1 MSTAVFSQRASIIE
15 IGMPLLFVL
24 IWSTG
29 FIVAKYG
36 LPFAP
41 VMTFLLL
48 RYLCVLLILV
58 PALLLM
64 RAPWPKGQV
73 LPIAFAGVM
82 VQAGYLSG
90 VWSAIELGMPAGLA
104 ALIVGLQPLLTAFGA
119 SLVGEQVRYRQ
130 WLGLILGLAGVAL
143 VVSNKLTATGSSLI
157 NVSLCLFA
165 LLSITAGTLYQK
177 RFCPRF
183 DLRSGAVI
191 QFTAS
196 ALVTLPF
203 AIVLE
208 NLTPTFDSVQW
219 TPNFIGALLWSVLG
233 LSIGAIFLLFAL
245 IRKNAATQ
253 VSSLM
258 YLTPPLTAM
267 IAWWLFGETLSIAG
281 VFGMLLAV
289 LGVAFVVRKQEAR
302 IKSG

>member
-1 MSTAVFSQRASIIE
+1 MTTTAVPSRALLIDA
-15 IGMPLLFVL
+15 GMPLLFVL

-29 FIVAKYG
+29 FIVAKFG
-36 LPFAP
+36 LPYSP

-58 PALLLM
+58 PAWLLV

-73 LPIAFAGVM
+73 LPIAIAGVLL
-82 VQAGYLSG
+82 QAGYLSG
-90 VWSAIELGMPAGLA
+90 VWAAIKLGMPAGLA

-119 SLVGEQVRYRQ
+119 PMIGEPVRARQ

-143 VVSNKLTATGSSLI
+143 VVSNKLTATGSSII

-191 QFTAS
+191 QFAAS

-203 AIVLE
+203 AILLE
-208 NLTPTFDSVQW
+208 DLTPTFDSVQW
-219 TPNFIGALLWSVLG
+219 TPDFIGALCWSVFA

-258 YLTPPLTAM
+258 YLTPPLTAL
-267 IAWWLFGETLSIAG
+267 IAWFLFGETLSIFGAA
-281 VFGMLLAV
+281 GMLLAV
-289 LGVAFVVRKQEAR
+289 VGVAFVVRR
-302 IKSG
+302 

>member
-1 MSTAVFSQRASIIE
+1 
-15 IGMPLLFVL
+15 
-24 IWSTG
+24 
-29 FIVAKYG
+29 
-36 LPFAP
+36 

-58 PALLLM
+58 PALLLV
-64 RAPWPKGQV
+64 RAPWPQGQV
-73 LPIAFAGVM
+73 AHIAIAGVL

-90 VWSAIELGMPAGLA
+90 VWSAIKLGMPAGLA

-119 SLVGEQVRYRQ
+119 PLIGEPVRARQ

-143 VVSNKLTATGSSLI
+143 VVSNKLTATGSSII
-157 NVSLCLFA
+157 NVSLCSFA

-177 RFCPRF
+177 RFCSRF

-196 ALVTLPF
+196 ALITLPF
-203 AIVLE
+203 AITLE
-208 NLTPTFDSVQW
+208 NLTPGFDSVQW
-219 TPNFIGALLWSVLG
+219 TADFIGALCWSVFA

-258 YLTPPLTAM
+258 YLTPPLTAV
-267 IAWWLFGETLSIAG
+267 IAWLLFGETLSITGAL
-281 VFGMLLAV
+281 GMLLAV
-289 LGVAFVVRKQEAR
+289 VGVAFVVRK
-302 IKSG
+302 

>member
-1 MSTAVFSQRASIIE
+1 MSATVFPERPPLIE
-15 IGMPLLFVL
+15 IVMPLLFVL

-36 LPFAP
+36 LPYAP

-48 RYLCVLLILV
+48 RYLCVLLILI
-58 PALLLM
+58 PALLLV
-64 RAPWPKGQV
+64 RAPWPTGQV
-73 LPIAFAGVM
+73 LPIAIAGVM

-90 VWSAIELGMPAGLA
+90 VWSAIKLGMPAGLA

-119 SLVGEQVRYRQ
+119 SFIGERVRYRQ
-130 WLGLILGLAGVAL
+130 WVGLILGLLGVAL
-143 VVSNKLTATGSSLI
+143 VVSNKLTATGSSLV
-157 NVSLCLFA
+157 NVTLCLFA
-165 LLSITAGTLYQK
+165 LVAITAGTLYQK

-203 AIVLE
+203 AMVLE

-219 TPNFIGALLWSVLG
+219 TSEFIGALLWSVFA

-258 YLTPPLTAM
+258 YLTPPLTAL
-267 IAWWLFGETLSIAG
+267 IAWWLFGETLSISG
-281 VFGMLLAV
+281 GLGMLLAV
-289 LGVAFVVRKQEAR
+289 IGVTFVVRK
-302 IKSG
+302 

>member
-1 MSTAVFSQRASIIE
+1 MTTTAVPSRALLTDA
-15 IGMPLLFVL
+15 GMPLLFVL

-29 FIVAKYG
+29 FIVAKFG
-36 LPFAP
+36 LPYSP

-58 PALLLM
+58 PAWLLV
-64 RAPWPKGQV
+64 RAPWPKDQV
-73 LPIAFAGVM
+73 LPIAIAGVLL
-82 VQAGYLSG
+82 QAGYLSG
-90 VWSAIELGMPAGLA
+90 VWAAIKLGMPAGLA

-119 SLVGEQVRYRQ
+119 PMIGEPVRARQ

-143 VVSNKLTATGSSLI
+143 VVSNKLTATGSSII

-203 AIVLE
+203 AILLE
-208 NLTPTFDSVQW
+208 DLTPTFDSVQW
-219 TPNFIGALLWSVLG
+219 TPDFIGALCWSVFA

-245 IRKNAATQ
+245 IRQNAATR

-258 YLTPPLTAM
+258 YLTPPLTAL
-267 IAWWLFGETLSIAG
+267 IAWFLFGETLSILGAA
-281 VFGMLLAV
+281 GMLLAV
-289 LGVAFVVRKQEAR
+289 VGVAFVVRR
-302 IKSG
+302 

>member
-1 MSTAVFSQRASIIE
+1 MSSTASSERAPWMEAS
-15 IGMPLLFVL
+15 MPLLFVL

-29 FIVAKYG
+29 FIVAKFG
-36 LPFAP
+36 LPYAP

-48 RYLCVLLILV
+48 RYVCVLLILV
-58 PALLLM
+58 PALLLV
-64 RAPWPKGQV
+64 RAPWPQGQV
-73 LPIAFAGVM
+73 THIAIAGVL

-90 VWSAIELGMPAGLA
+90 VWTAIKLGMPAGLA

-119 SLVGEQVRYRQ
+119 RFIGEPVSGRQ

-143 VVSNKLTATGSSLI
+143 VVSNKLASTGSSII
-157 NVSLCLFA
+157 NVTLCFFA

-196 ALVTLPF
+196 ALITLPF
-203 AIVLE
+203 AVFLE
-208 NLTPTFDSVQW
+208 NLTPGFDSVQW
-219 TPNFIGALLWSVLG
+219 TADFIWALCWSVFS

-258 YLTPPLTAM
+258 YLTPPLTAL
-267 IAWWLFGETLSIAG
+267 IAWVLFDETLSITGAL
-281 VFGMLLAV
+281 GMLLAV
-289 LGVAFVVRKQEAR
+289 VGVAFVVRK
-302 IKSG
+302 

>member
-219 TPNFIGALLWSVLG
+219 TPNFIGALLWSVFG

>member
-1 MSTAVFSQRASIIE
+1 MTTTTVSERGPLLDA
-15 IGMPLLFVL
+15 GMPLLFVL

-29 FIVAKYG
+29 FIVAKFG
-36 LPFAP
+36 LPYAP

-58 PALLLM
+58 PALLLV
-64 RAPWPKGQV
+64 RAPWPQGQAMH
-73 LPIAFAGVM
+73 IAIAGVL

-90 VWSAIELGMPAGLA
+90 VWSAIKLGMPAGLA

-119 SLVGEQVRYRQ
+119 RFIGEPVRARQ
-130 WLGLILGLAGVAL
+130 WLGLILGLVGVAL
-143 VVSNKLTATGSSLI
+143 VVSNKLTATGSSII
-157 NVSLCLFA
+157 NISLCLFA

-203 AIVLE
+203 AVTLE
-208 NLTPTFDSVQW
+208 NLTPGFDSVQW
-219 TPNFIGALLWSVLG
+219 TSDFIGALCWSVFA

-258 YLTPPLTAM
+258 YLTPPLTAL
-267 IAWWLFGETLSIAG
+267 IAWLLFGETLSVIGAL
-281 VFGMLLAV
+281 GMLLAV
-289 LGVAFVVRKQEAR
+289 VGVAFVVRK
-302 IKSG
+302 